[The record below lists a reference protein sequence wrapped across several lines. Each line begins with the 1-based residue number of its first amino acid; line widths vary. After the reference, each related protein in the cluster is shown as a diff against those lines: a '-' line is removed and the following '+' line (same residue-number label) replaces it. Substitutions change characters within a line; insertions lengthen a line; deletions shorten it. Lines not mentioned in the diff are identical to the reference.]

1 LVSLACLP
9 AFQNG
14 QAILW
19 PDVAIPPSIS
29 LTDSSIDYTIGSK
42 EITPMVA
49 DAVLNVPT
57 PVDFSSATLTVE
69 LRDGNSSI
77 SSNLVHPED
86 PQVSADWTM
95 EADLQASGVQTYVF
109 TPNPKIHAGRQQFQA
124 LLRSIAYSYQQSAG
138 TEQNAAALAESSS
151 THRTVTFMLSGI
163 RSLNAEANSKDLKSI
178 SEQLEIRLLDES
190 EEFIPDEVVPT
201 AAKENVEPGE
211 HTVALSAVAM
221 NGR

>member
-29 LTDSSIDYTIGSK
+29 LTDNTIDYTIGSK

-57 PVDFSSATLTVE
+57 PVDFTSATLTVE
-69 LRDGNSSI
+69 LRDVNSSI

-86 PQVSADWTM
+86 LQISADWTM
-95 EADLQASGVQTYVF
+95 EADLQASDVQTYVF

-124 LLRSIAYSYQQSAG
+124 LLRSIAYSYQQSAVA
-138 TEQNAAALAESSS
+138 EQAANTS
-151 THRTVTFMLSGI
+151 THRTVTFRLNGI
-163 RSLNAEANSKDLKSI
+163 PDPDAKAKIKQLEPI
-178 SEQLEIRLLDES
+178 SEQLEIQLLDED
-190 EEFIPDEVVPT
+190 EEIISDEAIP
-201 AAKENVEPGE
+201 AAAHEQRDPGE
-211 HTVALSAVAM
+211 HSVAMSAVTI